1 MALLIYAHNFDLLL
15 QTRPLTSRNPVQS
28 WTGNCCCRQV
38 PIALYLVPPMMKYRS
53 TASRRQRKLQ
63 NQVAW
68 NVIASQVL
76 FVLWFCFTIGSNR
89 SLQLQRSLVG
99 HPSPGTKRKVVPPVR
114 VSNGP
119 SLPTVTVPSAVVTE
133 TDGKVPQQLLKLI
146 NAVMRKLIDLSQA
159 VSRTEEK
166 VDRLLESQDARLVE
180 EALED
185 VVDFPIHE
193 KDGLTLLEDIL
204 KTGNNKVKLVSK
216 FLLMLELLLVT

>member
-1 MALLIYAHNFDLLL
+1 M
-15 QTRPLTSRNPVQS
+15 
-28 WTGNCCCRQV
+28 
-38 PIALYLVPPMMKYRS
+38 
-53 TASRRQRKLQ
+53 
-63 NQVAW
+63 
-68 NVIASQVL
+68 
-76 FVLWFCFTIGSNR
+76 
-89 SLQLQRSLVG
+89 
-99 HPSPGTKRKVVPPVR
+99 PPVR

-119 SLPTVTVPSAVVTE
+119 SLPTATVPSAVVTE